1 MSGTPKTISASGRC
15 FVFPITEGDAG
26 MTTINCSRSFAD
38 SRLITTNGIKYK
50 KTWILSKSLTTQC
63 STMENSCH
71 VNHKSF
77 KECPDKDDHGGT
89 AQSVYIS
96 VHIWWQY
103 LLHQTKM
110 CCVYFL
116 VEGPCEWGH
125 RNTYQW
131 HTEKI
136 CHYPAPGL
144 NIISSCPQPSKSE
157 HSLSQFSQ
165 NLIVSGLI
173 KP

>member
-63 STMENSCH
+63 STTENSCH

-77 KECPDKDDHGGT
+77 KECPDKDDRGGT
-89 AQSVYIS
+89 AQRVHTSDDNICYTRLKCAVCIS
-96 VHIWWQY
+96 WWKDHVNGVIGIRIKGTLKKFVIT
-103 LLHQTKM
+103 LLRDLIL
-110 CCVYFL
+110 FL
-116 VEGPCEWGH
+116 VVP
-125 RNTYQW
+125 
-131 HTEKI
+131 
-136 CHYPAPGL
+136 
-144 NIISSCPQPSKSE
+144 
-157 HSLSQFSQ
+157 
-165 NLIVSGLI
+165 NLQRVST
-173 KP
+173 P